1 MEANGVKRFLIAF
14 LAFLNILF
22 LMLYFYEYRSS
33 EYIGADY
40 VNSAVKNLSERGIAV
55 SSDIFVT
62 HMPENK
68 ASSLMKDKNG
78 DDGRRVSDSL
88 VKYTL
93 GNADTRAVELET
105 PDGISITYYDGN
117 EEFSHIQLAKTFYEK
132 NSFYFEYVDNRYAN
146 KAQAPEEKYNK
157 FSRDVSY
164 DDRQLLSRVVSCF
177 GSGKSFG
184 SRISGCESYEDG
196 TVFTLIQTLDGTD
209 IFGMYINV
217 LVWNG
222 EILSVKG
229 SWIPVDTDKKYDYA
243 ITDSVNAVYSLDL
256 SDVTEI
262 VSENRVYILKR
273 VNENKYYLLP
283 AWEIVYADSEGKL
296 KSEIV
301 ESLAEKN

>member
-55 SSDIFVT
+55 SSDIFIT

-146 KAQAPEEKYNK
+146 KAQKLEQRHHQHIPY
-157 FSRDVSY
+157 
-164 DDRQLLSRVVSCF
+164 QL
-177 GSGKSFG
+177 K
-184 SRISGCESYEDG
+184 
-196 TVFTLIQTLDGTD
+196 
-209 IFGMYINV
+209 
-217 LVWNG
+217 
-222 EILSVKG
+222 
-229 SWIPVDTDKKYDYA
+229 
-243 ITDSVNAVYSLDL
+243 
-256 SDVTEI
+256 
-262 VSENRVYILKR
+262 
-273 VNENKYYLLP
+273 
-283 AWEIVYADSEGKL
+283 
-296 KSEIV
+296 
-301 ESLAEKN
+301 